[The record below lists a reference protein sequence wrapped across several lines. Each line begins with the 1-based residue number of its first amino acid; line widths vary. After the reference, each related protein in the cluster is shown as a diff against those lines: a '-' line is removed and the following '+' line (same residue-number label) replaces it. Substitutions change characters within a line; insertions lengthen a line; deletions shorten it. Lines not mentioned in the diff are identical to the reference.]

1 MKIKKIK
8 KAAVI
13 IAIPAAAVA
22 VVLGYMAA
30 VKSTPQKY
38 EFSKTMSLTAVT
50 GEAPVNINDS
60 VIESY
65 CANSTVYTTV
75 NLDKLN
81 IKWEG
86 LNITPESLIQ
96 MPAAGNVKYSL
107 EAIPERKGRANSA
120 GSGNIADYQDYTV
133 TPAAPDATGIFG
145 CITECRVYSDGY
157 IEIVTSAVDN
167 TAQIPEGVSMK
178 LLYSKNG

>member
-13 IAIPAAAVA
+13 IAIPAAATA

-30 VKSTPQKY
+30 VKSTPLKY
-38 EFSKTMSLTAVT
+38 EFSKVISLTTAA
-50 GEAPVNINDS
+50 GEAPANINDS

-65 CANSTVYTTV
+65 CADSTIYTTV
-75 NLDKLN
+75 SSDKLN

-86 LNITPESLIQ
+86 LTLTPESPVQI
-96 MPAAGNVKYSL
+96 PAAGNVKYNL
-107 EAIPERKGRANSA
+107 EAIPERNGRANSA

-133 TPAAPDATGIFG
+133 TPAVPDATGIFG

-157 IEIVTSAVDN
+157 IEIVTSAFDN
-167 TAQIPEGVSMK
+167 TAPVPEEVSMK
-178 LLYSKNG
+178 MLYSKN

>member
-1 MKIKKIK
+1 MKIKINK

-13 IAIPAAAVA
+13 VAIPAAAA

-30 VKSTPQKY
+30 IKSTPLKY

-50 GEAPVNINDS
+50 GEAPVNISDS
-60 VIESY
+60 VIESF

-86 LNITPESLIQ
+86 LTITPESPVQI
-96 MPAAGNVKYSL
+96 PAAGNVKYSL

-120 GSGNIADYQDYTV
+120 GSEKIADYQDYTV

-167 TAQIPEGVSMK
+167 TAQIPEEVSMK
-178 LLYSKNG
+178 LLYSKN